1 MRAVLSVLA
10 VAAMVGLS
18 ACAALGPQ
26 SQAGLTSAHVTGE
39 EYDSAGRVTK
49 RCEATIKD
57 GKERSDTSLS
67 GTVCGSQFS
76 YTAHEVR
83 AFRAFE
89 IRAEVEQASIAAF
102 GKITPEIVEAG
113 MSAALTAFT
122 GATVVGAARDAVA
135 SKAALDAVKLKIDA
149 AKVAGAAK
157 PGGVLP

>member
-1 MRAVLSVLA
+1 MRTIPSVLA
-10 VAAMVGLS
+10 IAIISMLP
-18 ACAALGPQ
+18 ACAFSGPQ
-26 SQAGLTSAHVTGE
+26 SQAGLTSAHIVGQKFDE
-39 EYDSAGRVTK
+39 AGRVIE
-49 RCEATIKD
+49 RCEATIND

-102 GKITPEIVEAG
+102 GKIVPEIVETG

-135 SKAALDAVKLKIDA
+135 SKAALDVVKLKIDA
-149 AKVAGAAK
+149 AKVVGGVK
-157 PGGVLP
+157 PGGALP